1 MESKKTGWWLMLL
14 CIISVII
21 LVLLIFYGNKISN
34 LISEDQVSSQNI
46 VVDNPQNADT
56 SKVGNAE
63 FLDCCETNPQQYRR
77 CELYGTVSEDWR
89 YHGQKRYVCANGD
102 GSYSSCE
109 RNLGDC
115 SCENENECAW

>member
-1 MESKKTGWWLMLL
+1 MESKKTGWLL
-14 CIISVII
+14 VMVFIVSLIS
-21 LVLLIFYGNKISN
+21 LALLIFYGNKILN
-34 LISEDQVSSQNI
+34 LISDDQISSQNI
-46 VVDNPQNADT
+46 VADDFQDVNNSDVDNT
-56 SKVGNAE
+56 ES
-63 FLDCCETNPQQYRR
+63 LDCCETNPQQYRR